1 MTVTCDITDLADFPA
16 RYGAIERKET
26 IVNAGK
32 GKAFMA
38 VLETL
43 YPEGITQSH
52 LNDLLYHEGTWCYE
66 LVDLNEYGVEILTS
80 DDIIGTCTIR
90 EAIDEA
96 IDDFIWKQKADYG
109 IEYTTD
115 EIMVLDSRFEAD
127 IEEWLK
133 ENQGEESDPDILAER
148 WLADKGYDL
157 IERAIY
163 EVQS

>member
-1 MTVTCDITDLADFPA
+1 MTITCDITDLADFPA

-43 YPEGITQSH
+43 YPDGITQSH
-52 LNDLLYHEGTWCYE
+52 LNDLLWHEATWCYE
-66 LVDLNEYGVEILTS
+66 LVGLNEYGVEILTA
-80 DDIIGTCTIR
+80 DDIIGTCKIQD
-90 EAIDEA
+90 AIDA
-96 IDDFIWKQKADYG
+96 TVDDFIFKQKASYG

-115 EIMVLDSRFEAD
+115 EVMILDSKFESN

-133 ENQGEESDPDILAER
+133 DNQGGETDPEKLAEF
-148 WLADKGYDL
+148 WLQDVGYDL
-157 IERAIY
+157 IERAIC
-163 EVQS
+163 EV